1 MDQVGGLALAREARV
16 VPEVLLALVTK
27 AAGLSKAV
35 GLASALVARVMAIA
49 TEEVVQGQLKSGVA
63 SEVCLARLEIS
74 MALMMTVAML
84 VSALVAKVE
93 GRAGKE
99 GMR

>member
-1 MDQVGGLALAREARV
+1 MDQMALAREARV
-16 VPEVLLALVTK
+16 VPEVFLALVTK

-35 GLASALVARVMAIA
+35 GPASALVGRVVAIA
-49 TEEVVQGQLKSGVA
+49 TEEVGQLKSGVA
-63 SEVCLARLEIS
+63 SEVCLAWLEIW
-74 MALMMTVAML
+74 MATMMTVAML

-93 GRAGKE
+93 VGAGKK